1 MDRRDTL
8 RLSADIPFLA
18 DPAGQTLC
26 AMFEDA
32 GHRAY
37 FVGGCVRNAV
47 MGYPPSDV
55 DIATTAAPQAVMD
68 LAKVANLR
76 AIPTGFDHGTVT
88 VVVDGTP
95 FEVTTFRRDVATDGR
110 RAVVAFSQDMAQDA
124 ARRDFTLN
132 ALYADRRGVVYDPMN
147 GLQDAREG
155 RVRFIDDPGQRIRE
169 DYLRILRFFRFS
181 AFYERHGHGFD
192 PDALAAVAENLD
204 GLETLSAERVGS
216 EMMRLLSAPDPVRH
230 IAVMERIGV
239 MSRILPGSTTELIGP
254 LVHCEAQISAPHDPV
269 TRLAALGGTDVVQR
283 LRLSRKHQ
291 RQLDLTLR
299 YAGSL
304 MGARAT
310 GQMAGVPAGS
320 GVILLRAAMTKQPP
334 KGFVLQDIERGA
346 AMKFPVS
353 ARDLPQLSGPELGNR
368 LDAIKKEWL
377 ASDLTKT
384 KADLLGA

>member
-18 DPAGQTLC
+18 DPAGQKLC

-192 PDALAAVAENLD
+192 PDA
-204 GLETLSAERVGS
+204 
-216 EMMRLLSAPDPVRH
+216 
-230 IAVMERIGV
+230 
-239 MSRILPGSTTELIGP
+239 
-254 LVHCEAQISAPHDPV
+254 
-269 TRLAALGGTDVVQR
+269 
-283 LRLSRKHQ
+283 
-291 RQLDLTLR
+291 
-299 YAGSL
+299 
-304 MGARAT
+304 ARSCC
-310 GQMAGVPAGS
+310 GKS
-320 GVILLRAAMTKQPP
+320 GR
-334 KGFVLQDIERGA
+334 
-346 AMKFPVS
+346 S
-353 ARDLPQLSGPELGNR
+353 
-368 LDAIKKEWL
+368 
-377 ASDLTKT
+377 
-384 KADLLGA
+384 

>member
-18 DPAGQTLC
+18 DPAGQKLC

-110 RAVVAFSQDMAQDA
+110 RAVVAFSQNMAQDA

-132 ALYADRRGVVYDPMN
+132 ALYADRHGTVYDPVN
-147 GLQDAREG
+147 GLKDALEG
-155 RVRFIDDPGQRIRE
+155 RVRFIDDAAQRIRE

-181 AFYERHGHGFD
+181 AFYGQPNHGWNA
-192 PDALAAVAENLD
+192 DALAAIAENLN
-204 GLETLSAERVGS
+204 GLKTLSAERVGS
-216 EMMRLLSAPDPVRH
+216 EMLRLLSASDPIGPV
-230 IAVMERIGV
+230 AVMERIGV
-239 MSRILPGSTTELIGP
+239 LNSILPGADAKLLGLLIHIEG
-254 LVHCEAQISAPHDPV
+254 QIAASRDPI

-283 LRLSRKHQ
+283 LRLSRKDQ
-291 RQLDLTLR
+291 KQLALTLEH
-299 YAGSL
+299 AGSL
-304 MGARAT
+304 MGARAIGHSAGLAAGT
-310 GQMAGVPAGS
+310 GA
-320 GVILLRAAMTKQPP
+320 ILLRAALTEQP
-334 KGFVLQDIERGA
+334 LLASTAQDIAYGA

-353 ARDLPQLSGPELGNR
+353 ARDLPELIGPALGKR
-368 LDAIKKEWL
+368 LAAIKKDWL
-377 ASDLTKT
+377 ISDLTKT
-384 KADLLGA
+384 KADLLRA